1 MIKKGGL
8 ESCVMVLSYY
18 SVLWTDSHSVIIMG
32 EVHRVFAGYSAYAN
46 MVTDFPERQILR
58 GIILNIY
65 FGILQLK

>member
-18 SVLWTDSHSVIIMG
+18 SVLWTHSHSVIIMG

-46 MVTDFPERQILR
+46 MVTNFPEGQIL
-58 GIILNIY
+58 
-65 FGILQLK
+65 